1 VKGPMLTN
9 KTFVSCNSERLT
21 NRKVLIFSMHCRDEA
36 AQSSVHCLDVATQ
49 RWNIEV
55 RHLPL
60 IEIICDHPLTALRI
74 HKMRVVRIV
83 RLHLTKH

>member
-1 VKGPMLTN
+1 MKGPTLTN

-21 NRKVLIFSMHCRDEA
+21 NRKVFIFSVHCLDGA
-36 AQSSVHCLDVATQ
+36 AQSSVHCLDVAAQ
-49 RWNIEV
+49 SWNIEV

-60 IEIICDHPLTALRI
+60 IEIICDHPLAALRI